1 MSFNI
6 ESNVALQ
13 NVLAT
18 MEVERK
24 RIASTQTKGYIFIA
38 AGILLLIAGFF
49 LGFAIPGVIAGLIP
63 IIYGGVLFYKI
74 SDALNTYKN
83 TYKNDVIGA
92 ALKFLDESLS
102 IQPAQGIEA
111 SEFMYTQLF
120 STEPDRYKTEDL
132 VTGCAG
138 KTRFYFAEV
147 HAEYKTVTQT
157 KNGTR
162 TEWHDIFKGII
173 FAADFNK
180 RFNGVTIVK
189 PKDFG
194 AAFGAWFSKNLFS
207 FGSKDVV
214 QLENTEFDKTFVTHG
229 SDQVESRYI
238 LTPAMMER
246 ILNLNHQTKYN
257 ISLSFIES
265 RMYIGFPLNRNYF
278 EAPVFKSLLSP
289 ETVNEDI
296 TTIKFM
302 YDIVKELDLNTRIWG
317 KE

>member
-1 MSFNI
+1 MSLNI

-18 MEVERK
+18 MEIERK

-38 AGILLLIAGFF
+38 IGILLLILGFF
-49 LGFAIPGVIAGLIP
+49 LGFPIPCVIAGLIP

-83 TYKNDVIGA
+83 SYKNDVIGA

-102 IQPAQGIEA
+102 IQPYQGIEA

-120 STEPDRYKTEDL
+120 NTEPDRYKTEDL

-162 TEWHDIFKGII
+162 TEWHDIFKGIL

-238 LTPAMMER
+238 LTPVMMER

-265 RMYIGFPLNRNYF
+265 RMYIAFPLNRNYF
-278 EAPVFKSLLSP
+278 EAPVFKSLLNP

-296 TTIKFM
+296 ATIKFM

>member
-38 AGILLLIAGFF
+38 VGILLLALGFF
-49 LGFAIPGVIAGLIP
+49 LGFPVPGVIAGLIP

-102 IQPAQGIEA
+102 ISPDQGIEA

-120 STEPDRYKTEDL
+120 STTPDRYKTEDL

-207 FGSKDVV
+207 FGGKDVV

-246 ILNLNHQTKYN
+246 VLNLNHQTKYN

-265 RMYIGFPLNRNYF
+265 RMYIAFPLNRNYF

>member
-38 AGILLLIAGFF
+38 VGILLLALGFF
-49 LGFAIPGVIAGLIP
+49 LGFPLPGVIAGLIP

-102 IQPAQGIEA
+102 ISPDQGIEA

-120 STEPDRYKTEDL
+120 STTPDRYKTEDL

-246 ILNLNHQTKYN
+246 VLNLNHQTKYN

-265 RMYIGFPLNRNYF
+265 RMYIAFPLNRNYF

>member
-13 NVLAT
+13 QVLAT

-24 RIASTQTKGYIFIA
+24 RIAATQTKGYIFIA
-38 AGILLLIAGFF
+38 AGILLLILGFF
-49 LGFAIPGVIAGLIP
+49 LGLPIPGVIAGLIP

-74 SDALNTYKN
+74 SDALNSYKN

-102 IQPAQGIEA
+102 IQPYQGIEA
-111 SEFMYTQLF
+111 TEFMYTQLF
-120 STEPDRYKTEDL
+120 NTEPDRYKTEDL
-132 VTGCAG
+132 VMGCAG

-162 TEWHDIFKGII
+162 TEWHDIFKGIL

-180 RFNGVTIVK
+180 KFNGVTIVK

-207 FGSKDVV
+207 FGSKDVI
-214 QLENTEFDKTFVTHG
+214 QLENVDFEKTFVTHG

-246 ILNLNHQTKYN
+246 VLNLNHQTKYN

-265 RMYIGFPLNRNYF
+265 RMYIAFPLNRNYF
-278 EAPVFKSLLSP
+278 EAPVFKSLLNP

-296 TTIKFM
+296 ATIKFM

-317 KE
+317 KA

>member
-13 NVLAT
+13 QVLAT

-38 AGILLLIAGFF
+38 AGILLLILGFF
-49 LGFAIPGVIAGLIP
+49 LGLPIPGVIVGLIP

-74 SDALNTYKN
+74 SDALNSYKN

-102 IQPAQGIEA
+102 IQPYQGIEA
-111 SEFMYTQLF
+111 TEFMYTQLF
-120 STEPDRYKTEDL
+120 NTEPDRYKTEDL
-132 VTGCAG
+132 VMGCAG

-162 TEWHDIFKGII
+162 TEWHDIFKGIL

-180 RFNGVTIVK
+180 KFNGVTIVK

-207 FGSKDVV
+207 FGSKDVI
-214 QLENTEFDKTFVTHG
+214 QLENVDFEKAFVTHG

-246 ILNLNHQTKYN
+246 VLNLNHQTKYN

-265 RMYIGFPLNRNYF
+265 RMYIAFPLNRNYF
-278 EAPVFKSLLSP
+278 EAPVFKSLLNP

-296 TTIKFM
+296 ATIKFM

-317 KE
+317 KA

>member
-24 RIASTQTKGYIFIA
+24 RIASTQTKGYIFIVV
-38 AGILLLIAGFF
+38 GILLLIAGFF
-49 LGFAIPGVIAGLIP
+49 LGFPIPGVIAGLIP

-207 FGSKDVV
+207 FGSKDVI
-214 QLENTEFDKTFVTHG
+214 QLESTEFDKTFVTHG

-246 ILNLNHQTKYN
+246 ILNLNHQTKYI

-317 KE
+317 KG